1 MVVKNNQKFER
12 MTDAGRNP
20 PQAPDDPRSIY
31 DEGCIGAHA
40 LDVLG
45 ERWAIL
51 VVRELL
57 YGPKRFSLIRAG
69 LPGISA
75 SVLIQRL
82 EGLEARGVVERVR
95 LPEPADV
102 QVYGLTPLGQATR
115 PLIVELCRWG
125 VRVPGHDPRKPI
137 SPCSLMMSMEAMA
150 LPGAGGAGIVAGFDF
165 GRERFVGRLEGGV
178 WRVARGE
185 GDAEIA
191 FLGSPNALAPVIYGR
206 APLADWLKRGA
217 GAGVTF
223 RGDPAVGQRFVD
235 GFSLRARD
243 GADAQGGGGAG

>member
-1 MVVKNNQKFER
+1 MVVKNNQKFET
-12 MTDAGRNP
+12 MTEVGRNP
-20 PQAPDDPRSIY
+20 PSAPDGPRSIY

-40 LDVLG
+40 LDALG

-82 EGLEARGVVERVR
+82 EGLEARGVVERMR
-95 LPEPADV
+95 LPEPAEV

-125 VRVPGHDPRKPI
+125 VRVPGHDPCKPI
-137 SPCSLMMSMEAMA
+137 SPSSLMMSMEAMA
-150 LPGAGGAGIVAGFDF
+150 LPGVAAITAGFDF
-165 GRERFVGRLEGGV
+165 GRERFTGRLERGV
-178 WRVARGE
+178 WRVERGE

-191 FLGSPNALAPVIYGR
+191 FAGSPNALAPVIYGR
-206 APLADWLKRGA
+206 APLVYWLERGA
-217 GAGVTF
+217 GAGVGF
-223 RGDPAVGQRFVD
+223 RGDPVVGQRFVD
-235 GFSLRARD
+235 GFSLRPRD
-243 GADAQGGGGAG
+243 GAGAQGSGGAG